1 MSFFFGFKGQIGR
14 AKYWL
19 LLLFWA
25 VAIVSTGPFLIKL
38 VDQESTTLQ
47 SVILFALFA
56 LISIS
61 IMSIVVRRLHDLG
74 KSGWWYVLYI
84 LVPKTG
90 IAFSGAD
97 PGTDTQ
103 TAVLAVCGIIAL
115 WAFLDLGFVRG
126 KMGDNKYAF
135 ASDVISV
142 HP

>member
-19 LLLFWA
+19 LMLFWA
-25 VAIVSTGPFLIKL
+25 AVMFSTGPILIQL
-38 VDQESTTLQ
+38 VDQESAPLQ
-47 SVILFALFA
+47 SVVLFALFA
-56 LISIS
+56 LLSIS
-61 IMSIVVRRLHDLG
+61 IMSMVVRRLHDLG

-90 IAFSGAD
+90 IALSSAN
-97 PGTDTQ
+97 PETDTQ
-103 TAVLAVCGIIAL
+103 TAVLAVAGIIAL
-115 WAFLDLGFVRG
+115 WAFLDLGFIRG